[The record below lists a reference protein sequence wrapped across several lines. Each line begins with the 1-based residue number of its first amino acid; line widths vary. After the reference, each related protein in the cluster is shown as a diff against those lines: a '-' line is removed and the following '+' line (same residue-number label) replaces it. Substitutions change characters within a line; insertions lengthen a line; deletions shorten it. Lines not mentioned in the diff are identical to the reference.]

1 MLKIGKLGF
10 DNDNWPAGIW
20 GTFSEGVE
28 VKVRKLTAE
37 AVRELRKPFL
47 KVEMVVNTSS
57 RQMEPR
63 EQVKDPDKY
72 DDALTDYLIED
83 FKGIGD
89 EEGNSL
95 PVTLESKKR
104 MMNNLALKDWI
115 WAFAQSIETSQQIKN
130 EAARK
135 N

>member
-10 DNDNWPAGIW
+10 DNNNWPAGVW
-20 GTFSEGVE
+20 GKFSDGVK

-37 AVRELRKPFL
+37 AVRELRKPFI
-47 KVEMVVNTSS
+47 KTEMILNTSS
-57 RQMEPR
+57 RRMEPV
-63 EQVKDPDKY
+63 EHIGDPEKY

-83 FKGIGD
+83 FTGIGD
-89 EEGNSL
+89 EEGNQL

-104 MMNNLALKDWI
+104 IMNHLALKDWI
-115 WAFAQSIETSQQIKN
+115 WAFAQSVEASVQEKSQ
-130 EAARK
+130 EAQG